1 VFLFE
6 FVSFVLLF
14 EREIKTLLVVVGLV
28 LGSSVLL
35 LLSFGRIVLCNV
47 VQAWLFQFQ
56 ICEIVLGQ
64 GLLIWFVQLDELL
77 R

>member
-14 EREIKTLLVVVGLV
+14 EREIKTLLVVVGLA

-35 LLSFGRIVLCNV
+35 PLSFGRIALCSV
-47 VQAWLFQFQ
+47 VQA
-56 ICEIVLGQ
+56 
-64 GLLIWFVQLDELL
+64 
-77 R
+77 